1 MKCWGFGGARD
12 CTIPGVPDVKTTST
26 TPLPAEALRL
36 LKGFRMRHLLLE
48 SGRGFA
54 TWIVAVILFVMP
66 ALALDRFLLLET
78 PARITIAW
86 IVLAAG
92 LLTLI
97 LFVLRPLLRPWS
109 LLRCARAIEKAEP
122 ALEGALLSLVELTG
136 ATPTQAA
143 GCSAELLDSLRA
155 DTASR
160 CPKVRLDKLLPARK
174 TTRSI
179 LAASAVCLL
188 PLAAALWDPEGLLQL
203 SERLLRP
210 GDELPR
216 PTSVFFLADADRSVA
231 GRGQEV
237 IIAITIR
244 RGAPGELVLQRRESR
259 PGSDTG
265 WSSTRLP
272 YAGRGENSTEV
283 IYRLKALASFDFRV
297 RGGDYISPLKHVEVR
312 EPAAPRSFTITY
324 HYPEYT
330 ARKKRTIRKSNG
342 SISALRGSRADIL
355 LEADRELA
363 EATIILGARR
373 IRGRIEGDGA
383 VFSGLEIKEDAEY
396 RIELETPDGITSG
409 AETTYSIRTLVDSP
423 PRITILS
430 PRTGELE
437 VESNGS
443 LQLRYRGEDDHGINS
458 IELLLQT
465 GKEMR
470 VLPVF
475 RETSA
480 DKRPELRDA
489 AYSFSIGATGARP
502 PETLALKLR
511 VRDGIGGEGH
521 SRELKLKVTWPGNS
535 PEGPGWLPALRNLR
549 RGVEELRG
557 LWSLSEKAAASSEA
571 AENVLTIRSF
581 CSKLAG
587 MCLETAGKPPLPAA
601 NRLALE
607 SAAFRLRSL
616 ARHEAEALWR
626 AAAGLAEGG
635 KRETQAAGE
644 AWRRGNEEI
653 DKLAGLLEAVVICE
667 ELEEAHETLRL
678 AAHDCGLLSEEVRDS
693 GSEELPAEGVRRL
706 TTLIEEVL
714 SCSAGVDRLRRSL
727 EPSRSRLI
735 AELEGSVRAM
745 TSSLTAELA
754 LARKAAEEELPG
766 ELHAPLERAA
776 EAFAR
781 RESSLGELHLAAL
794 MENREARRWKIPE
807 SELAE
812 LIEAV
817 RAAWLEKKPRR
828 ALLSAARSVFARIA
842 WRNESGRDF
851 DYPDFESTALLGA
864 VAELLERVLA
874 KDIKTDGVARS
885 AEGAGADAKE
895 EGRVLV
901 EGLARAAHELEPI
914 LWLGR
919 SLQLVQWIS
928 AGEETLAL
936 QLEGLQGLQARRLAL
951 ARRSQADIIECMN
964 DLLLR
969 LEAVDGAAAGIEGDS
984 RSAAIES
991 TRQGRE
997 AAEKALAA
1005 LQAEPLDVPAAAEEI
1020 QHSASLLEDATGILE
1035 GLRKDHLARIAATA
1049 LWLRSNR
1056 GNISERLARLAEG
1069 LENHGRVLK
1078 ESATGSVISS
1088 EKGGELIVESLV
1100 SWSEEVRQAKKLA
1113 REIRQDADRRAEAGD
1128 DPDAVANLEL
1138 VSTAL
1143 LGIVAGPLANAG
1155 SNLRGALSTDR
1166 DDRELLLSS
1175 AAASVL
1181 EAGAEARKLAEA
1193 LAILDSRE
1201 LAELG
1206 GSELEDLVGKAA
1218 ALAEAGSMDLELIA
1232 MRARLL
1238 LDAALR
1244 ASRELSR
1251 RLGGLRSRADI
1262 LAHLE
1267 AAAGRFSSSLERT
1280 MAGDAE
1286 GALALL
1292 VEGLTRM
1299 EQAVALAKKA
1309 RSGARGRIE
1318 APAAALDTG
1327 TKPAERSE
1335 LSRELESARRELE
1348 KLLELEKLR
1357 KEASGL
1363 LEKLLAEEDNDPGQ
1377 LAEAAA
1383 AQEELASGIENRVP
1397 ATNLLIE
1404 LVARIATLQ
1413 KLGHATAEEAR
1424 YLEEEARLALAAGAG
1439 VSLPDKLVEKEET
1452 VEQGIRE
1459 LVDGF
1464 SRAGFKLSMLLP
1476 AIFKAYRKAAAATG
1490 PLNESIARAG
1500 KELGGGDTEAAV
1512 GSLAETNL
1520 QLGVFLTDLDE
1531 VRARA
1536 IEAIAEAEAGGRSA
1550 YSSLQSALK
1559 NSRQAAK
1566 LISGGKI
1573 DDARKKNAA
1582 AKAQLL
1588 LAGRAIRRQ
1597 LENVVLPTGEEGAL
1611 VSRLL
1616 EAEAARLGLIWQTA
1630 TRGEQFEASSEDKA
1644 RGLEDMAFPPAYRDL
1659 VRIYL
1664 RAIRK

>member
-1 MKCWGFGGARD
+1 MKCWGFGGTRD

-36 LKGFRMRHLLLE
+36 LKGFRMRHRLLE

-54 TWIVAVILFVMP
+54 TWILAVILFVMP
-66 ALALDRFLLLET
+66 ALAFDRFLLLET

-97 LFVLRPLLRPWS
+97 LFVLRPLLLPWS

-136 ATPTQAA
+136 TTPTQGA

-188 PLAAALWDPEGLLQL
+188 PLAAVLWDPEGLLQL
-203 SERLLRP
+203 GDRLLHP
-210 GDELPR
+210 GDVLPR
-216 PTSVFFLADADRSVA
+216 PSSVFFLADADRSVA
-231 GRGQEV
+231 GRGQE
-237 IIAITIR
+237 IIITISMR
-244 RGAPGELVLQRRESR
+244 RGTPGELVLQSRESR
-259 PGSDTG
+259 PGSDTK
-265 WSSTRLP
+265 WRSTQLP
-272 YAGRGENSTEV
+272 YGGREENSMEV
-283 IYRLKALASFDFRV
+283 IHRLKALASFDFRV

-312 EPAAPRSFTITY
+312 EPAAPRGFTITY

-363 EATIILGARR
+363 GATILLGARR

-383 VFSGLEIKEDAEY
+383 AFSGLEIKEDAEY

-409 AETTYSIRTLVDSP
+409 AETIYSIRTLVDSP
-423 PRITILS
+423 PRIAILS

-443 LQLRYRGEDDHGINS
+443 LQLRYRTEDDHGINS

-470 VLPVF
+470 VLPIF
-475 RETSA
+475 REASA

-521 SRELKLKVTWPGNS
+521 SGELKLKVTWPGDS

-557 LWSLSEKAAASSEA
+557 LWSLSEKAASSPEA

-587 MCLETAGKPPLPAA
+587 MCLETAGKPPLPVA

-626 AAAGLAEGG
+626 AAAGLAGGG

-644 AWRRGNEEI
+644 AWRRGDEEI

-678 AAHDCGLLSEEVRDS
+678 AAHDCGLLSEEARDG
-693 GSEELPAEGVRRL
+693 GSEAPPAEGVQRL

-727 EPSRSRLI
+727 GPSRARLI

-754 LARKAAEEELPG
+754 LARKAAEEKLPG

-794 MENREARRWKIPE
+794 MENREARRWQIPE
-807 SELAE
+807 SEVAE

-817 RAAWLEKKPRR
+817 RAAWLGKKPRR
-828 ALLSAARSVFARIA
+828 ALLSAARAVFDRLG

-851 DYPDFESTALLGA
+851 DYPDFESTALLAA
-864 VAELLERVLA
+864 VAELLERVLE
-874 KDIKTDGVARS
+874 KDIKTDGAAQPVEAAS
-885 AEGAGADAKE
+885 ADAKE

-919 SLQLVQWIS
+919 SLQLVQWIA

-936 QLEGLQGLQARRLAL
+936 RLEGLQSLQARRLAL

-969 LEAVDGAAAGIEGDS
+969 LGAVDGAAAGIEGDS
-984 RSAAIES
+984 RTAAIEK
-991 TRQGRE
+991 TRQGLK
-997 AAEKALAA
+997 AAKKALAA
-1005 LQAEPLDVPAAAEEI
+1005 LQAEPLDVPTAAEEI
-1020 QHSASLLEDATGILE
+1020 QHSASLLEEATGILE
-1035 GLRKDHLARIAATA
+1035 NLRKDHLARIAATA

-1056 GNISERLARLAEG
+1056 GNISERLVRLAEG

-1128 DPDAVANLEL
+1128 DPGAVANLEL
-1138 VSTAL
+1138 ASTAL
-1143 LGIVAGPLANAG
+1143 LGIVAGPLADAG

-1201 LAELG
+1201 LAELE

-1267 AAAGRFSSSLERT
+1267 AAAGRFSSSLERA

-1309 RSGARGRIE
+1309 RAEARGRLE
-1318 APAAALDTG
+1318 APAAALATG

-1363 LEKLLAEEDNDPGQ
+1363 LEKLLAEGDNDPGQ

-1404 LVARIATLQ
+1404 LVARIAAIQ
-1413 KLGHATAEEAR
+1413 KLGRATAEEAR
-1424 YLEEEARLALAAGAG
+1424 YLEEEARQALAAGAG
-1439 VSLPDKLVEKEET
+1439 ASLAGKLVEKEEA

-1573 DDARKKNAA
+1573 DDARKKNAT

-1597 LENVVLPTGEEGAL
+1597 LENVVLPAGEEGAL

-1664 RAIRK
+1664 RAIRN